1 MCSTSACCW
10 SQSSLHRR
18 LSKQH
23 NIHRLSHTHSNP
35 TAHTV
40 EVSMSGKNSRSG
52 NRCLCT
58 TELYT
63 SNSAIMPRPMQSAF
77 VTIGT
82 SISASQIDCVKGPAC
97 SCAPLHAFCLK
108 GKSLFCQPSVLP
120 LLKTSPSRR
129 RVASKNIENII
140 ICNRQDAL
148 TSLMH
153 ARWPLARLR
162 GHQSVVRSV

>member
-1 MCSTSACCW
+1 MCLTSACCW
-10 SQSSLHRR
+10 SQSSLQWR

-23 NIHRLSHTHSNP
+23 SDHRLSHTHSNP

-40 EVSMSGKNSRSG
+40 DVSMSGKNSRSG

-63 SNSAIMPRPMQSAF
+63 SNSAIMPRPIQSAF

-82 SISASQIDCVKGPAC
+82 SISASQIGCVKSPAC
-97 SCAPLHAFCLK
+97 SCASLPAFCFK

-129 RVASKNIENII
+129 QVATKIIENIN
-140 ICNRQDAL
+140 ICNGQDAL
-148 TSLMH
+148 TLRMH
-153 ARWPLARLR
+153 ARCPLARLR